1 MHFWRTSI
9 FIFCIQFFKGS
20 SSSVYRWCWPRLH
33 MVSKHLWSWPQRL
46 STGISAWGWHIS
58 SPCAKG
64 SRLLYPSWQDA
75 LVLFKSSHNSGAF
88 SWLFPTKYPAP
99 LTAPE
104 TISKA
109 KQLLELS
116 FFDLFCYKPTKRL
129 IRGMPSVS
137 PLSLPSPSEG

>member
-1 MHFWRTSI
+1 MHFWRTSV

-20 SSSVYRWCWPRLH
+20 SGSVYRWCWPGLH
-33 MVSKHLWSWPQRL
+33 MVSKHLWSSPQHL
-46 STGISAWGWHIS
+46 TTGISAWGWHIW

-64 SRLLYPSWQDA
+64 SRLLHRSWQDA

-88 SWLFPTKYPAP
+88 SRLFPTKYPAP

-109 KQLLELS
+109 KRLLKLS

-129 IRGMPSVS
+129 IRGMLSAS